1 MGEYPN
7 EAMVFAVQREH
18 SAPSYMVSPE
28 RVWVKQKTPG
38 MAPRV
43 FLKVKGLVYF
53 TICKREVAE
62 VSSVMMFTM

>member
-1 MGEYPN
+1 MRREY
-7 EAMVFAVQREH
+7 
-18 SAPSYMVSPE
+18 SAPWIMVSTE
-28 RVWVKQKTPG
+28 RVGVKQKTPG

-43 FLKVKGLVYF
+43 FLKVKGRVYF